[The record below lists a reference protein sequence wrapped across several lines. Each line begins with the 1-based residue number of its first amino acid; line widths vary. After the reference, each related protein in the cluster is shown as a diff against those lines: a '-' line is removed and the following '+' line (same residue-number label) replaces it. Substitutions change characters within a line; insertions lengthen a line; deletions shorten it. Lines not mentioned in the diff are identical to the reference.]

1 MIEQPITNNNQTI
14 INSRVSIPQF
24 LSVIIQNKIGLE
36 EPGMEKKKLK
46 QNVFDKIGVKLVSA
60 IKTFQ

>member
-1 MIEQPITNNNQTI
+1 M
-14 INSRVSIPQF
+14 SIPQF
-24 LSVIIQNKIGLE
+24 LSVIIQNKIGLK

-46 QNVFDKIGVKLVSA
+46 QIVFDKIGVKLVSA